1 MRFPALSILAISL
14 VALCTASPT
23 CGRKLSQAHM
33 QQSAAPAASRESASK
48 QPAAVSQPSSE
59 EELQRA
65 IASAGNDRAAL
76 VRNLEEFLAK
86 YPEVQN
92 KSQIYRALVEAYAQL
107 HEDARAASYAERV
120 VALQPEDIAM
130 TAWTIQLLERTG
142 GEPELRRATAYA
154 THILEFVDRTSLQE
168 KSPRV
173 SQESWAENKKRDRAS
188 IFSLRG
194 RLELKLKE
202 DALAQK
208 DFEESYSLLPSA
220 AAAEELGEIA
230 ELKKDLASAIQQY
243 ARAFALSDASSA
255 TSSATPGRR
264 ELRQKLGNVWRLA
277 HGSDAGLGDYLLRVF
292 DEVTAATG
300 GVKTRKSVEAHE
312 PSEFTLRKAPDG
324 TPFPL
329 KTAKGK
335 VMVLNFWATWCG
347 PCHALE
353 PLFARVAA
361 EYRGLPEPVFL
372 SANCD
377 EDETLVAPYLQQHKP
392 RTEVVFADGLD
403 RFYSIEN
410 FPTVLVIGRDGK
422 LAFRVDGFDPATFES
437 ILSAAVAR
445 ALSAQ
450 PPSQP

>member
-1 MRFPALSILAISL
+1 MRFPALSILAVSL
-14 VALCTASPT
+14 VAFCAAPPT
-23 CGRKLSQAHM
+23 IGRKPSQAAM
-33 QQSAAPAASRESASK
+33 QQSAAPAASTESLSK
-48 QPAAVSQPSSE
+48 QPASASQPSSE

-76 VRNLEEFLAK
+76 VRNLEGFLAK
-86 YPEVQN
+86 YPEAQN
-92 KSQIYRALVEAYAQL
+92 KTQIYRALVEAYAQL
-107 HEDARAASYAERV
+107 HDDAHAASYAERI

-142 GEPELRRATAYA
+142 GEPELRRATTYA
-154 THILEFVDRTSLQE
+154 TRILEFVDRSSLQE

-173 SQESWAENKKRDRAS
+173 SQESWAENKRRDRAS
-188 IFSLRG
+188 VFSLRG

-230 ELKKDLASAIQQY
+230 ELKKDLPSAIQQY
-243 ARAFALSDASSA
+243 SRAFALSDASSA
-255 TSSATPGRR
+255 TSSAISSRR
-264 ELRQKLGNVWRLA
+264 EIRQKLGNVWRLA
-277 HGSDAGLGDYLLRVF
+277 HGSDNGLGDYLLRVY
-292 DEVTAATG
+292 DDVSAASSA
-300 GVKTRKSVEAHE
+300 KPRKSAEAHE

-361 EYRGLPEPVFL
+361 QFRGMPEPVFL

-377 EDETLVAPYLQQHKP
+377 EDETLVAPYLQQHKS

-422 LAFRVDGFDPATFES
+422 VAFRVDGFDPSTFES
-437 ILSAAVAR
+437 SLSAAVAR
-445 ALSAQ
+445 VLSAQ